1 MRKTIKIGSK
11 SVDFEA
17 NASVILVYH
26 QSFCSDYFTDV
37 ALALSCYNSD
47 GTVNVRYLRTDL
59 MAQIIYALAKCAD
72 KTLPPCEEWL
82 AGFELGEFNV
92 NVIFSELL
100 EIITQD
106 SKSVKKN

>member
-37 ALALSCYNSD
+37 ALALS
-47 GTVNVRYLRTDL
+47 
-59 MAQIIYALAKCAD
+59 
-72 KTLPPCEEWL
+72 
-82 AGFELGEFNV
+82 
-92 NVIFSELL
+92 
-100 EIITQD
+100 
-106 SKSVKKN
+106 